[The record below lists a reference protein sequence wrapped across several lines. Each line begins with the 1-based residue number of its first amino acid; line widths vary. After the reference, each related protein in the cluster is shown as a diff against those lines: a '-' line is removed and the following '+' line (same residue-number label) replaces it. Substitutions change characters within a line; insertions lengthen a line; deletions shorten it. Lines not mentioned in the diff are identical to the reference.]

1 MRRFEARG
9 LRLTA
14 AHSIEDLR
22 LAAQRRLP
30 RALYDFFDGGAE
42 DEMTLRTNR
51 QAFQDLRF
59 RPQVLRNVS
68 VIDTQREV
76 FGRIIAMPMATA
88 PTGALGYGY
97 PGADVAVAK
106 AAVAAGIPYIL
117 SSTATASMERIA
129 KAVQGR
135 LWFQPYTLK
144 DKDFFFGLIRRA
156 LAADY
161 EALVITVDLP
171 VGGNRERDRRNH
183 FSVPFKFTG
192 HNLWDFASKP
202 AWWSRIARHGMPVME
217 NLLGLA
223 AHQTSASALASS
235 VGRNHDTGFDW
246 AALQQVRDLWPRPLV
261 LKGILHPA
269 DAERACAMGCDALVV
284 SNHGGRQLDGAVAS
298 LHALPDVLRA
308 VRGRIPVWV
317 DGGVRRGQDVV
328 KALALGAHGVL
339 IGRAM
344 VYGATATG
352 QAGAQRALA
361 ILKDELIRTMSLCG
375 TSSLS
380 DIRAELLMPLP
391 EGGMKDPANT

>member
-9 LRLTA
+9 SRLTA

-42 DEMTLRTNR
+42 DEVTLRANR

-76 FGRIIAMPMATA
+76 FGRSIAMPMATA

-97 PGADVAVAK
+97 PGADVAIAK

-352 QAGAQRALA
+352 EAGAQRALA

-380 DIRAELLMPLP
+380 DIRAELLMALP
-391 EGGMKDPANT
+391 EAGMTDPANT

>member
-1 MRRFEARG
+1 LRRFEARG

-42 DEMTLRTNR
+42 DEMTLRANR

-391 EGGMKDPANT
+391 EGGTKDPANT

>member
-9 LRLTA
+9 LRLTP

-22 LAAQRRLP
+22 QAAQRRLP
-30 RALYDFFDGGAE
+30 RAVYDFYAGGAE
-42 DEMTLRTNR
+42 DEVTLHANR
-51 QAFQDLRF
+51 HAFQALRF
-59 RPQVLRNVS
+59 RPQLLRNVS

-76 FGRIIAMPMATA
+76 FGRSIAMPMATA

-117 SSTATASMERIA
+117 SSTATASLERIA

>member
-42 DEMTLRTNR
+42 DEMTLRANR

-59 RPQVLRNVS
+59 RPQLLRNVS

-391 EGGMKDPANT
+391 EGGTKDPANT

>member
-1 MRRFEARG
+1 
-9 LRLTA
+9 LTA

-42 DEMTLRTNR
+42 DEMTLRANR

>member
-9 LRLTA
+9 SRLTA

-42 DEMTLRTNR
+42 DEVTLRANR

-76 FGRIIAMPMATA
+76 FGRSIAMPMATA

-97 PGADVAVAK
+97 PGADVAIAK

-298 LHALPDVLRA
+298 LHALPGVLQA

-352 QAGAQRALA
+352 EAGAQRALA
-361 ILKDELIRTMSLCG
+361 IFKDELIRTMSLCG

-391 EGGMKDPANT
+391 EGGMTEPVNT

>member
-42 DEMTLRTNR
+42 DEMTLRANR

-97 PGADVAVAK
+97 PGADVAIAK

-129 KAVQGR
+129 KAVEGR

-171 VGGNRERDRRNH
+171 VGGNRERDHRNH
-183 FSVPFKFTG
+183 FSVPFKFTP
-192 HNLWDFASKP
+192 HNLLDFASKP
-202 AWWSRIARHGMPVME
+202 AWCWRIARHGMPVME

-223 AHQTSASALASS
+223 HQQTSASALASS

>member
-1 MRRFEARG
+1 M
-9 LRLTA
+9 TA

-42 DEMTLRTNR
+42 DEVTLRANR

-76 FGRIIAMPMATA
+76 FGRSIAMPMATA

-97 PGADVAVAK
+97 PGADVAIAK

-352 QAGAQRALA
+352 EAGAQRALA

-391 EGGMKDPANT
+391 EAGMTHPANT

>member
-1 MRRFEARG
+1 
-9 LRLTA
+9 
-14 AHSIEDLR
+14 
-22 LAAQRRLP
+22 
-30 RALYDFFDGGAE
+30 
-42 DEMTLRTNR
+42 
-51 QAFQDLRF
+51 
-59 RPQVLRNVS
+59 
-68 VIDTQREV
+68 
-76 FGRIIAMPMATA
+76 
-88 PTGALGYGY
+88 
-97 PGADVAVAK
+97 
-106 AAVAAGIPYIL
+106 
-117 SSTATASMERIA
+117 MERIA

-269 DAERACAMGCDALVV
+269 DAERARAMGCDALVV

-352 QAGAQRALA
+352 EAGAQRALA

-391 EGGMKDPANT
+391 EAGMTDPANT

>member
-1 MRRFEARG
+1 M
-9 LRLTA
+9 TA

-42 DEMTLRTNR
+42 DEVTLRANR

-76 FGRIIAMPMATA
+76 FGRSIAMPMATA

-97 PGADVAVAK
+97 PGADVAIAK

-223 AHQTSASALASS
+223 AHQISASALASS

-269 DAERACAMGCDALVV
+269 DAERACAMGCDAVVV

-352 QAGAQRALA
+352 EAGAQRALA

-391 EGGMKDPANT
+391 EGGMTEPANT

>member
-42 DEMTLRTNR
+42 DEMTLRANR

-380 DIRAELLMPLP
+380 DIRAELLMSLP
-391 EGGMKDPANT
+391 EAGMTHPANT

>member
-1 MRRFEARG
+1 LRRFEARG
-9 LRLTA
+9 SRLTA

-42 DEMTLRTNR
+42 DEVTLRANR

-59 RPQVLRNVS
+59 RPQILRNVS

-76 FGRIIAMPMATA
+76 FGRSIAMPMATA

-97 PGADVAVAK
+97 PGADVAIAK

-192 HNLWDFASKP
+192 HNMWDFASKP

-284 SNHGGRQLDGAVAS
+284 SNHGGRQLDGAVAT

-352 QAGAQRALA
+352 EAGAQRALA

-391 EGGMKDPANT
+391 EGGMTEPVNT

>member
-9 LRLTA
+9 LGLTP

-30 RALYDFFDGGAE
+30 RALYDFYDGGAE
-42 DEMTLRTNR
+42 GEVTLRANR

-76 FGRIIAMPMATA
+76 FGRSIAMPMATA

-129 KAVQGR
+129 KAAQGR

-171 VGGNRERDRRNH
+171 VGGNRERDHRNH
-183 FSVPFKFTG
+183 FSVPFKFTP
-192 HNLWDFASKP
+192 HNLMDFASKP
-202 AWWSRIARHGMPVME
+202 AWWWRIARHGMPVME

-223 AHQTSASALASS
+223 HQQTSASALASS

-246 AALQQVRDLWPRPLV
+246 VALQQVRDLWSRPLV

-284 SNHGGRQLDGAVAS
+284 SNHGGRQLDGAVAT

-308 VRGRIPVWV
+308 VHGRIPVWV

-352 QAGAQRALA
+352 EAGAQRALA

-391 EGGMKDPANT
+391 EAGMTDPANT

>member
-42 DEMTLRTNR
+42 DEMTLRANR

-59 RPQVLRNVS
+59 RPQLLRNVS

-76 FGRIIAMPMATA
+76 FGRPIAMPMATA

-97 PGADVAVAK
+97 PGADVAIAK

>member
-1 MRRFEARG
+1 
-9 LRLTA
+9 LTA

-42 DEMTLRTNR
+42 DEVTLRANR

-76 FGRIIAMPMATA
+76 FGRSIAMPMATA

-97 PGADVAVAK
+97 PGADVAIAK

-171 VGGNRERDRRNH
+171 VGGNRERDHRNH

-261 LKGILHPA
+261 IKGILHPA
-269 DAERACAMGCDALVV
+269 DAERACAMGCNAVVV

-298 LHALPDVLRA
+298 LHALPDVVQA

-344 VYGATATG
+344 VYGATAG
-352 QAGAQRALA
+352 GEAGAQRALA
-361 ILKDELIRTMSLCG
+361 ILQAELVRTMSLCG
-375 TSSLS
+375 TPSLS
-380 DIRAELLMPLP
+380 DIGAELLMPHSQAWH
-391 EGGMKDPANT
+391 G

>member
-9 LRLTA
+9 SRLTA

-42 DEMTLRTNR
+42 DEVTLRANR

-76 FGRIIAMPMATA
+76 FGRSIAMPMATA

-97 PGADVAVAK
+97 PGADVAIAK

-129 KAVQGR
+129 KAVEGR

-144 DKDFFFGLIRRA
+144 DKEFFFGLIRRA

-352 QAGAQRALA
+352 EAGAQRALA

-391 EGGMKDPANT
+391 EGGMTDPANT

>member
-1 MRRFEARG
+1 MTR
-9 LRLTA
+9 
-14 AHSIEDLR
+14 AHAIEDLR
-22 LAAQRRLP
+22 QAAQRRLP

-42 DEMTLRTNR
+42 DEMTLRANR

-68 VIDTQREV
+68 VIDTQRDV

-106 AAVAAGIPYIL
+106 AAVDAGIPYIL

>member
-1 MRRFEARG
+1 
-9 LRLTA
+9 LTA

-42 DEMTLRTNR
+42 DEMTLRANR

-76 FGRIIAMPMATA
+76 FGRSIAMPMATA

-391 EGGMKDPANT
+391 EGGTKDPANT

>member
-1 MRRFEARG
+1 MDSGG
-9 LRLTA
+9 LRLTR

-42 DEMTLRTNR
+42 DEMTLRANR

-391 EGGMKDPANT
+391 EGGMTEPVNT

>member
-42 DEMTLRTNR
+42 DEVTLRANR

-76 FGRIIAMPMATA
+76 FGRSIAMPMATA

-97 PGADVAVAK
+97 PGADVAIAK

-352 QAGAQRALA
+352 EAGAQRALA

-391 EGGMKDPANT
+391 EGGMTDPANT

>member
-9 LRLTA
+9 SRLTA

-42 DEMTLRTNR
+42 DEVTLRANR

-76 FGRIIAMPMATA
+76 FGRSIAMPMATA

-97 PGADVAVAK
+97 PGADVAIAK

-352 QAGAQRALA
+352 EAGAQRALA

-391 EGGMKDPANT
+391 EGGMTEPVNT

>member
-9 LRLTA
+9 SRLTE

-42 DEMTLRTNR
+42 DEVTLRANR

-76 FGRIIAMPMATA
+76 FGRSIAMPMATA

-97 PGADVAVAK
+97 PGADVAIAK

-352 QAGAQRALA
+352 EAGAQRALA

-391 EGGMKDPANT
+391 EGGMTDPANT

>member
-1 MRRFEARG
+1 
-9 LRLTA
+9 
-14 AHSIEDLR
+14 
-22 LAAQRRLP
+22 
-30 RALYDFFDGGAE
+30 
-42 DEMTLRTNR
+42 
-51 QAFQDLRF
+51 
-59 RPQVLRNVS
+59 
-68 VIDTQREV
+68 V
-76 FGRIIAMPMATA
+76 FGRSIAMPMATA

-97 PGADVAVAK
+97 PGADVAIAK

-192 HNLWDFASKP
+192 LNLWDFASKP

-352 QAGAQRALA
+352 EAGAQRALA

-375 TSSLS
+375 TPSLS

-391 EGGMKDPANT
+391 EGGMTEPVNT

>member
-9 LRLTA
+9 SRLTA

-22 LAAQRRLP
+22 LASQRRLP

-42 DEMTLRTNR
+42 DEVTLRANR

-76 FGRIIAMPMATA
+76 FGRSIAMPMATA

-97 PGADVAVAK
+97 PGADVAIAK

-352 QAGAQRALA
+352 EAGAQRALA

-391 EGGMKDPANT
+391 EAGMTDPANT

>member
-42 DEMTLRTNR
+42 DEMTLRANR

-284 SNHGGRQLDGAVAS
+284 SSHGGRQLDGAVAS

>member
-9 LRLTA
+9 SRLTA

-42 DEMTLRTNR
+42 DEVTLRANR

-97 PGADVAVAK
+97 PGADLAVAK

-298 LHALPDVLRA
+298 LHALPDVLQA

-352 QAGAQRALA
+352 EAGAQRALA

-391 EGGMKDPANT
+391 EGGMTEPVNT

>member
-9 LRLTA
+9 SRLTA

-42 DEMTLRTNR
+42 DEVTLRANR

-76 FGRIIAMPMATA
+76 FGRSIAMPMATA

-97 PGADVAVAK
+97 PGADVAIAK

-352 QAGAQRALA
+352 EAGAQRALA

-380 DIRAELLMPLP
+380 DIRAELLMPPP
-391 EGGMKDPANT
+391 EGGMTEPVNT

>member
-1 MRRFEARG
+1 MDSGG
-9 LRLTA
+9 LRLTR

-42 DEMTLRTNR
+42 DEVSLHANR
-51 QAFQDLRF
+51 QAFQALRF
-59 RPQVLRNVS
+59 RPQLLRNVS
-68 VIDTQREV
+68 VIDTHREV
-76 FGRIIAMPMATA
+76 FGRSIAMPMATA

-97 PGADVAVAK
+97 PGADVAIAK

>member
-1 MRRFEARG
+1 
-9 LRLTA
+9 LRLTP

-22 LAAQRRLP
+22 QAAQRRLP
-30 RALYDFFDGGAE
+30 RAVYDFYAGGAE
-42 DEMTLRTNR
+42 DEVTLHANR
-51 QAFQDLRF
+51 HAFQALRF
-59 RPQVLRNVS
+59 RPQLLRNVS

-76 FGRIIAMPMATA
+76 FGRSIAMPMATA

-117 SSTATASMERIA
+117 SSTATASLERIA

>member
-9 LRLTA
+9 SRLTA

-42 DEMTLRTNR
+42 DEVTLRANR

-76 FGRIIAMPMATA
+76 FGRSIAMPMATA

-97 PGADVAVAK
+97 PGADVAIAK

-339 IGRAM
+339 VGRAM
-344 VYGATATG
+344 VFGATAAG
-352 QAGAQRALA
+352 EAGAQRALS

-391 EGGMKDPANT
+391 EGGMTEPVNT

>member
-9 LRLTA
+9 LGLTP

-30 RALYDFFDGGAE
+30 RALYDFYDGGAE
-42 DEMTLRTNR
+42 DEVTLRANR
-51 QAFQDLRF
+51 HAFQGLRF

-76 FGRIIAMPMATA
+76 FGRSIAMPMATA

-129 KAVQGR
+129 KAVEGR

-144 DKDFFFGLIRRA
+144 DKEFFFGLIRRA

-171 VGGNRERDRRNH
+171 VGGNRERDHRNH
-183 FSVPFKFTG
+183 FSVPFKFTP
-192 HNLWDFASKP
+192 HNLMDFASKP
-202 AWWSRIARHGMPVME
+202 AWWWRIARHGMPVME

-223 AHQTSASALASS
+223 HQQTSASALASS

-246 AALQQVRDLWPRPLV
+246 TALQQVRDLWPRPLV

-284 SNHGGRQLDGAVAS
+284 SNHGGRQLDGAVAT

-344 VYGATATG
+344 VYGATAG
-352 QAGAQRALA
+352 GEAGAQRALA
-361 ILKDELIRTMSLCG
+361 ILQAELVRTMSLCG
-375 TSSLS
+375 TPSLS
-380 DIRAELLMPLP
+380 DIGAELLMPHSQAWH
-391 EGGMKDPANT
+391 G

>member
-1 MRRFEARG
+1 MRRFEARDS
-9 LRLTA
+9 RLTA

-42 DEMTLRTNR
+42 DEVTLRANR

-76 FGRIIAMPMATA
+76 FGRSIAMPMATA

-97 PGADVAVAK
+97 PGADVAIAK

-192 HNLWDFASKP
+192 LNLWDFASKP

-352 QAGAQRALA
+352 EAGAQRALA

-391 EGGMKDPANT
+391 EGGMTEPVNT

>member
-9 LRLTA
+9 SRLTA

-42 DEMTLRTNR
+42 DEVTLRANR

-76 FGRIIAMPMATA
+76 FGRSIAMPMATA

-97 PGADVAVAK
+97 PGADVAIAK

-308 VRGRIPVWV
+308 VHGRIPVWV

-352 QAGAQRALA
+352 EAGAQRALA

-391 EGGMKDPANT
+391 EGGMTEPVNT